1 MDIEKLKE
9 AINERRKWNM
19 EHLPKPNLVNH
30 GLVQALNL
38 IADLERNDGAA
49 IGGSMMAYSRK
60 RIHEIANDPQ
70 NLIIESTDPFT
81 AILEPLG
88 YSNDVL
94 DVIYPDGVQETCV
107 ETSVAKI
114 VIEAMGK
121 AMLEK
126 GTLTQEEYEDYI
138 KDPYMENDDDI
149 RITIEPEAHDPAE
162 IVPFVRKDA

>member
-1 MDIEKLKE
+1 LEIEKLKE
-9 AINERRKWNM
+9 AIDERRKWNM
-19 EHLPKPNLVNH
+19 EHLPEPNLVNH

-38 IADLERNDGAA
+38 IADLERGDSAA
-49 IGGSMMAYSRK
+49 MGNSMMAYSRK

-70 NLIIESTDPFT
+70 NLIIESADPFT
-81 AILEPLG
+81 AMLEPLG
-88 YSNDVL
+88 YSDDVF
-94 DVIYPDGVQETCV
+94 DVIYPDGVRETCV

-114 VIEAMGK
+114 VIECIGK

-126 GTLTQEEYEDYI
+126 GTFTQEEYEDYI

-149 RITIEPEAHDPAE
+149 RLAIEPEAQGPAE